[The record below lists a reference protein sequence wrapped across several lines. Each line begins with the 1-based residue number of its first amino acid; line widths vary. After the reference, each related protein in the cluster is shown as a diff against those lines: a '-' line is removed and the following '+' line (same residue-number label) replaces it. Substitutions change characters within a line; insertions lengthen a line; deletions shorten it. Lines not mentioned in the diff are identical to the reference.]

1 MAEQGTVNP
10 WVVGSSPTLPAMT
23 KQITELIDNAIKQIS
38 GRQLVSSSEMTDL
51 LLDIRLHLIIDE
63 ELVKETL

>member
-23 KQITELIDNAIKQIS
+23 KQITDMIDNAIKNIS

-51 LLDIRLHLIIDE
+51 LLDIRLHLMINE